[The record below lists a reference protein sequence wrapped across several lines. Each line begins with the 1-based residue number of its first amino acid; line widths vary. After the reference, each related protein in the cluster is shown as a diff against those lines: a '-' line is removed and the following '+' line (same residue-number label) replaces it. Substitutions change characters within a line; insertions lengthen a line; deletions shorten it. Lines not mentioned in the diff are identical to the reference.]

1 MMNMEFERNLRHT
14 WMILEIDQLYKED
27 YQMRMLKANAIPGLL
42 AVCGQGRDEHSF
54 YRYDVSGKT
63 SIKSRDEKEL
73 WNYQELECFMRQ
85 FIRILYTLNQY
96 LLDVNCLSLQPE
108 HIYRKGTEY
117 FFCYCP
123 AYKRDIRDE
132 FHTLTEYFVR
142 EMDYQEK
149 EGIYL
154 AYELHKASMEE
165 NYNIE
170 QILENILERKEKE
183 MEKMRE
189 DHGQES
195 YELAED
201 IILDDWA
208 GQQELTG
215 HVVRER
221 RSVLE
226 FISRRAR
233 KKRKGE
239 WESLGKTIEDEDLS
253 LTDISD
259 NSSKFW

>member
-1 MMNMEFERNLRHT
+1 MITEFERNLRHT
-14 WMILEIDQLYKED
+14 WMILEIEQLYKED
-27 YQMRMLKANAIPGLL
+27 YQMRMLKANTIPGLL
-42 AVCGQGRDEHSF
+42 TVRGQGRDEHSF
-54 YRYDVSGKT
+54 YRYDVSGKI
-63 SIKSRDEKEL
+63 SIKPRDAAEL
-73 WNYQELECFMRQ
+73 WNYRKLESFMRQ
-85 FIRILYTLNQY
+85 FIRVLNTVNQY
-96 LLDVNCLSLQPE
+96 LLDVNCLSLRPE
-108 HIYRKGTEY
+108 HIYREGEEY

-123 AYKRDIRDE
+123 AYKGDIREE

-142 EMDYQEK
+142 EMDYREK

-170 QILENILERKEKE
+170 QILENILERREKE
-183 MEKMRE
+183 MEETRV
-189 DHGQES
+189 DYGQES

-208 GQQELTG
+208 GQQELNG
-215 HVVRER
+215 HVARER

-226 FISRRAR
+226 FLSRRAR

-239 WESLGKTIEDEDLS
+239 WDDLEGVTEDEDPGAA
-253 LTDISD
+253 DISN

>member
-1 MMNMEFERNLRHT
+1 MKTEFERNLRHT
-14 WMILEIDQLYKED
+14 WLVLEIEQLYKED
-27 YQMRMLKANAIPGLL
+27 YQMRMLRTNNIPGILK
-42 AVCGQGRDEHSF
+42 VHGQGRDEHSV
-54 YRYDVSGKT
+54 YRYDISGKV
-63 SIKSRDEKEL
+63 SVKARGEKEL
-73 WNYQELECFMRQ
+73 WNYQELELFMRQ
-85 FIRILYTLNQY
+85 FIKVLYTINQY
-96 LLDVNCLSLQPE
+96 LLNVNCLSLKPE
-108 HIYRKGTEY
+108 HIYREGEEY

-123 AYKRDIRDE
+123 GYEGDIREE

-183 MEKMRE
+183 MEEKRV

-208 GQQELTG
+208 EQQEMTG
-215 HVVRER
+215 HVARER
-221 RSVLE
+221 QGVLE
-226 FISRRAR
+226 FLSRRTRR
-233 KKRKGE
+233 KRRGN
-239 WESLGKTIEDEDLS
+239 WERDGRMLDDEESDSSDGLGDY
-253 LTDISD
+253 
-259 NSSKFW
+259 SKFW

>member
-1 MMNMEFERNLRHT
+1 MNTEFERNLRHT
-14 WMILEIDQLYKED
+14 WMILEIEQLYKED
-27 YQMRMLKANAIPGLL
+27 YQMRMLRANAVPGLL
-42 AVCGQGRDEHSF
+42 KVRGQGRDERSF
-54 YRYDVSGKT
+54 YRYDISGKV
-63 SIKSRDEKEL
+63 SIKSQGEKEP
-73 WNYQELECFMRQ
+73 WNYQELELFMRQ
-85 FIRILYTLNQY
+85 FIKVLYTVNQY
-96 LLDVNCLSLQPE
+96 LLNVNCLSLRPE
-108 HIYRKGTEY
+108 HIYREGKEY

-123 AYKRDIRDE
+123 AYEGDIREE

-142 EMDYQEK
+142 EMDYQER

-154 AYELHKASMEE
+154 AYELHRASMEE

-183 MEKMRE
+183 MEEKRV

-208 GQQELTG
+208 GQQEMSG
-215 HVVRER
+215 HVAREHH
-221 RSVLE
+221 SVLG
-226 FISRRAR
+226 FLSRRAR
-233 KKRKGE
+233 RKRRDT
-239 WESLGKTIEDEDLS
+239 WESLGDAVEDEDGTC
-253 LTDISD
+253 TDILN